1 MNYCTRSLNSYQEDQ
16 ILINTS
22 EVGSLN
28 VTLFKGEDQ
37 DRKDFY
43 LVIDIKTSET
53 YFYQWVDNVQ
63 TDLFVSQY
71 IEGFLTTAR
80 RTLWEF

>member
-63 TDLFVSQY
+63 TDLFVAQY

>member
-1 MNYCTRSLNSYQEDQ
+1 
-16 ILINTS
+16 LINTS

-63 TDLFVSQY
+63 TDLFVAQY